1 MNKFIHFPPKLITL
15 LPITLLVLFCAVILT
30 VSLRGIAGNPT
41 ENTINELQWS
51 DNGPFELSP
60 DRGRFALAF
69 SLAED
74 HSFYFSLPVAR
85 FATPDLGYING
96 HYVSLFA
103 PGVSF
108 IIIPGFLLGKMFGFA
123 QVGAFAV
130 IAVFALLN
138 TILIRK
144 IAIKLGANT
153 IAATVAAL
161 TFLFATPAFT
171 YGVTLYQHH
180 ISTFLILLS
189 LYILLT
195 YRSIWAT
202 AAIWFLFAASL
213 PIDNPN
219 LFLMAPIA
227 LAAAGRFFYTKK
239 IKRSEYIGFRY
250 RGIVTFLAAILPLA
264 FFLWF
269 NQMSY
274 GSPFQLGGAVA
285 SVKIID
291 ANGKPAAPKK
301 VDAATAEKYLNPEK
315 QQKSVVKF
323 FQTRNL
329 VNGFYEHFI
338 SRDRG
343 ILYFTPVIF
352 FSLIGMYF
360 LYKKNTYM
368 TSLLLGIIGSTVLL
382 YSMWGDPYGG
392 WAFGSRYLIPAYA
405 ICAIFIGVALTSV
418 RRKTL
423 LILFFFILLTYSV
436 AVNTLGAITSSRN
449 PPKAEVLSLEKLS
462 GHEEKYSYD
471 RNYQFLMA
479 NQSKSF
485 FWQTYLSSFVP
496 AQTYYWILTGC
507 IVLVSGGYLLALTLQ
522 TRRKEIEH
530 EINA

>member
-1 MNKFIHFPPKLITL
+1 
-15 LPITLLVLFCAVILT
+15 
-30 VSLRGIAGNPT
+30 
-41 ENTINELQWS
+41 
-51 DNGPFELSP
+51 
-60 DRGRFALAF
+60 
-69 SLAED
+69 
-74 HSFYFSLPVAR
+74 
-85 FATPDLGYING
+85 
-96 HYVSLFA
+96 
-103 PGVSF
+103 
-108 IIIPGFLLGKMFGFA
+108 MFGFA
-123 QVGAFAV
+123 QVGAFA
-130 IAVFALLN
+130 IISMFALLN

-144 IAIKLGANT
+144 IAIKLGANSLAST
-153 IAATVAAL
+153 IAAM

-189 LYILLT
+189 IYILLT
-195 YRSIWAT
+195 YRSLWAT

-239 IKRSEYIGFRY
+239 IKRSEYLGFRY
-250 RGIVTFLAAILPLA
+250 KGIITFLAAILPLA
-264 FFLWF
+264 FFMWF

-274 GSPFQLGGAVA
+274 GSPFQLGGTVA
-285 SVKIID
+285 SVKAID
-291 ANGKPAAPKK
+291 VNGNPAAPKT
-301 VDAATAEKYLNPEK
+301 VDAASAEKLLNPET
-315 QQKSVVKF
+315 QQKSAVRF

-343 ILYFTPVIF
+343 MLYFTPVIF

-360 LYKKNTYM
+360 LYKKNSSM
-368 TSLLLGIIGSTVLL
+368 TSLLLGIIGATVLL

-392 WAFGSRYLIPAYA
+392 WAFGSRYLVPAYA
-405 ICAIFIGVALTSV
+405 IAAIFIAEALTSV

-423 LILFFFILLTYSV
+423 LILLFFILLSYSV

-471 RNYQFLMA
+471 RNYQFLKA

-485 FWQTYLSSFVP
+485 VWQTYLSSFIT
-496 AQTYYWILTGC
+496 AETYYWILTGC
-507 IVLVSGGYLLALTLQ
+507 IITVSGLYVGILALQGGKGVIYET
-522 TRRKEIEH
+522 
-530 EINA
+530 NA